1 MESPVIASCTSCK
14 HHAMS
19 HKEEPCYSCLGR
31 DNTFLPH
38 FEPKVTL
45 KVIESSRSA
54 PLKSPEVQP
63 ELDLGVSAV
72 TAPAILQDAADILKE
87 RGKSRDKGEEERSMA
102 TVVNIF
108 NAAEGMSLT
117 EEQGWKFMLC
127 LKLGRM
133 KGGKFHFD
141 DYQDLV
147 GYSALL
153 AECAATTQLQTKGNT

>member
-1 MESPVIASCTSCK
+1 MDTSVKRECINCAHVDRK
-14 HHAMS
+14 FS
-19 HKEEPCYSCLGR
+19 EEPCKSCTVYFT
-31 DNTFLPH
+31 NWQPVA
-38 FEPKVTL
+38 PKAAPEQLTL
-45 KVIESSRSA
+45 VSFPSA
-54 PLKSPEVQP
+54 P
-63 ELDLGVSAV
+63 G
-72 TAPAILQDAADILKE
+72 ILQDAADILKE
-87 RGKSRDKGEEERSMA
+87 RGQSRDKGDSERSMA

-108 NAAEGMSLT
+108 NAAEGLNLT

-153 AECAATTQLQTKGNT
+153 AECAATEQLKGNT